1 MAATESVRTVSGK
14 PLARRR
20 LVSFLAVSLLLSWV
34 PWIVLG
40 VVDANIDEGL
50 GALVFG
56 LAASGP
62 SLAALV
68 MWLRYRRSDRMP
80 RQVTKSWVWPVAAVT
95 LGSAPP
101 VLAALLLGVD
111 GIPQHASSVIAG
123 AGGPLGA
130 LAYTFIAGPLSEE
143 FGWRGYLQP
152 RLRRYY
158 GRIAATVVVGTAWG
172 LWHVPLFF
180 LDGTG
185 QHDKGLVS
193 LEGFLFF
200 AGLFPLSYTIL
211 FVTER
216 LRGGVWA
223 AVLVHA
229 AWNLS
234 EELVPPLS
242 ATGLWLELFLTTLI
256 AAGVGVI
263 WRRSPSAIT
272 PRELPVHR

>member
-1 MAATESVRTVSGK
+1 MVAATESLRIGD
-14 PLARRR
+14 ARAVVGQR
-20 LVSFLAVSLLLSWV
+20 LIGFFAVSLLLSWI

-40 VVDANIDEGL
+40 VVDANVDEGL
-50 GALVFG
+50 GALVFA

-68 MWLRYRRSDRMP
+68 MWLRYRRTDRMP
-80 RQVTKSWVWPVAAVT
+80 KQVTWSWGWPLAAVV
-95 LGSAPP
+95 LGCAPP
-101 VLAALLLGVD
+101 VLAALLMGVD

-130 LAYTFIAGPLSEE
+130 LAYTLIAGPLSEE
-143 FGWRGYLQP
+143 FGWRGYMQP

-158 GRIAATVVVGTAWG
+158 GRIAATVVLGTAWG

-180 LDGTG
+180 LNGTG

-193 LEGFLFF
+193 LEGLLFF
-200 AGLFPLSYTIL
+200 LGLFPLTYTIL
-211 FVTER
+211 FVSER

-223 AVLVHA
+223 AVLLHA

-234 EELVPPLS
+234 EELIPPLS
-242 ATGLWLELFLTTLI
+242 STGLWVELFLTTLI
-256 AAGVGVI
+256 AISVGLL
-263 WRRSPSAIT
+263 WRRSPQPQLTASQ
-272 PRELPVHR
+272 

>member
-1 MAATESVRTVSGK
+1 MGSTRSLGGATGEVVAAGGGSV
-14 PLARRR
+14 LQRR
-20 LVSFLAVSLLLSWV
+20 VGWFFGVCLLLTWV
-34 PWIVLG
+34 PWVVLG
-40 VVDANIDEGL
+40 LVGANVDEGA

-68 MWLRYRRSDRMP
+68 MWLRYRGSDRMP
-80 RQVTKSWVWPVAAVT
+80 RVVVWSWRWPVAAVV
-95 LGSAPP
+95 LGAAPP
-101 VLAALLLGVD
+101 IVAALLLGVD

-130 LAYTFIAGPLSEE
+130 LAYTLLAGPVAEE

-152 RLRRYY
+152 RLRRFF
-158 GRIAATVVVGTAWG
+158 GRIAVTGIIGVAWG

-193 LEGFLFF
+193 LEGLLFF
-200 AGLFPLSYTIL
+200 LGLFPLTFTIL
-211 FVTER
+211 FVSER

-223 AVLVHA
+223 AILLHA
-229 AWNLS
+229 AWNLT
-234 EELVPPLS
+234 EELVPALS
-242 ATGLWLELFLTTLI
+242 STGLWVEFFLTTLI
-256 AAGVGVI
+256 AVSVGLY
-263 WRRSPSAIT
+263 WRRSPQ
-272 PRELPVHR
+272 L

>member
-1 MAATESVRTVSGK
+1 MVAATESLRIGD
-14 PLARRR
+14 ARAVVGQR
-20 LVSFLAVSLLLSWV
+20 LIGFFAVSLLLSWI

-40 VVDANIDEGL
+40 VVDANVDEGL
-50 GALVFG
+50 GALVFA

-68 MWLRYRRSDRMP
+68 MLLRYRRTDRMP
-80 RQVTKSWVWPVAAVT
+80 KHVTWSWGWPLTAVV
-95 LGSAPP
+95 LGCAPP
-101 VLAALLLGVD
+101 VLAALLMGVD

-130 LAYTFIAGPLSEE
+130 LAYTLIAGPLSEE
-143 FGWRGYLQP
+143 FGWRGYMQP

-158 GRIAATVVVGTAWG
+158 GRIAATVVLGTAWG

-180 LDGTG
+180 LNGTG

-193 LEGFLFF
+193 LEGLLFF
-200 AGLFPLSYTIL
+200 LGLFPLTYTIL
-211 FVTER
+211 FVSER

-223 AVLVHA
+223 AVLLHA

-234 EELVPPLS
+234 EELIPPLS
-242 ATGLWLELFLTTLI
+242 STGLWVELFLTALI
-256 AAGVGVI
+256 AISVGLL
-263 WRRSPSAIT
+263 WRRSPQPQLTASQ
-272 PRELPVHR
+272 

>member
-1 MAATESVRTVSGK
+1 VATTEAVAVGSERVVG
-14 PLARRR
+14 RR
-20 LVSFLAVSLLLSWV
+20 LLRFFGVCLLLTWT

-40 VVDANIDEGL
+40 VVGANVDEGA
-50 GALVFG
+50 GSLVFG

-80 RQVTKSWVWPVAAVT
+80 RQVTWSWHWPVVAVL
-95 LGSAPP
+95 LGAAPP

-111 GIPQHASSVIAG
+111 GIPEHASSVIAG

-130 LAYTFIAGPLSEE
+130 LAYTLLAGPLSEE
-143 FGWRGYLQP
+143 FGWRGYVQP
-152 RLRRYY
+152 RLRRHY
-158 GRIAATVVVGTAWG
+158 GRIAVTGLIGAAWG

-193 LEGFLFF
+193 LEGLLFF
-200 AGLFPLSYTIL
+200 LGLFPLTFTIL
-211 FVTER
+211 FVSER

-229 AWNLS
+229 AWNLT

-242 ATGLWLELFLTTLI
+242 STGLWVEFFLTTLI
-256 AAGVGVI
+256 AVSVALI
-263 WRRSPSAIT
+263 WRRSPQLARS
-272 PRELPVHR
+272 